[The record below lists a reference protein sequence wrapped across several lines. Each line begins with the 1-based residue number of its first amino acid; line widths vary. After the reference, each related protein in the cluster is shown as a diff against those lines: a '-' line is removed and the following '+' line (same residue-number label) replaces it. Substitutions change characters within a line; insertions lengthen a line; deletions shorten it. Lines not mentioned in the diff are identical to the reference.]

1 MLNMGKSPVEEPW
14 FRNNVPLKGAKME
27 PLEPGFELKALKT
40 GQMGLKWV
48 VRLEYLLWGFK
59 AWTLYFNSASWDFLD
74 QKLASIVR

>member
-1 MLNMGKSPVEEPW
+1 MDITVVTLVEEQMSPW
-14 FRNNVPLKGAKME
+14 KGAKME

-40 GQMGLKWV
+40 GQMGSKWV

-59 AWTLYFNSASWDFLD
+59 AWTLYFNSASWDSWDFLD